1 MVKNNTVLATNGSKK
16 RSKYK
21 LKKNLEI
28 NKNGNRTYQK
38 LWDAVKAVLKEKL
51 IAIST

>member
-1 MVKNNTVLATNGSKK
+1 MDQRRDQNIN
-16 RSKYK
+16 